1 MMFPRTTL
9 PALLLAA
16 LLPVTSFAT
25 APPKTASEAPT
36 MTPNPVPITPPGPA
50 QAVPFDSGRWRW
62 SAGTHRVESYLG
74 RQSLYLEK
82 GTASVAGVNFINGS
96 IEFDMAFSANR
107 GFMGA
112 IWRVRDTKNYEEFYL
127 RPHQSGNPDA
137 SQYTPVFH
145 GIEGWQLYHG
155 KRYSVPLVHR
165 FNEWTHVKVIFSG
178 DQAEIYIRDMENPV
192 LFVDGLKRSVE
203 AGSIGVNAGDFAPA
217 HFSGFSYTVMDSPR
231 LKGKAPSPA
240 PVPAFTLP
248 SWAVSDAFPE
258 SALDA
263 TPGKS
268 GGKNTLARDLVT
280 ARRWTRLAA
289 EPSGLTDLARVQG
302 LKGGNDTV
310 LVKQILV
317 SSREQIKRFDF
328 GFCDRVRVYLN
339 GRLLFRGDDTP
350 RSRDYRFLGSIG
362 YFDALYL
369 PLAEGENEIVMAI
382 SEDVGGWGVQA
393 KLEDFSGITL
403 KDSLK
408 DTLKH

>member
-1 MMFPRTTL
+1 MML
-9 PALLLAA
+9 SALLLAA
-16 LLPVTSFAT
+16 LLPVTSFET
-25 APPKTASEAPT
+25 APPKTMSKAPT
-36 MTPNPVPITPPGPA
+36 MTPNPVPVTPPGPA
-50 QAVPFDSGRWRW
+50 QPVPFDSERWRW
-62 SAGTHRVESYLG
+62 SAGTHRMEDYLG
-74 RQSLYLEK
+74 RQSLYLER
-82 GTASVAGVNFINGS
+82 GIASVADVNFTNGW
-96 IEFDMAFSANR
+96 IEFDMAFSADR

-112 IWRVRDTKNYEEFYL
+112 IWRVHDTKNYEEFYL

-165 FNEWTHVKVIFSG
+165 FNEWTHVKVVFSG
-178 DQAEIYIRDMENPV
+178 PQAEIYIKDMENPV
-192 LFVDGLKRSVE
+192 LFVDGLKRGVE

-217 HFSGFSYTVMDSPR
+217 HFSNFSFTVADSPP
-231 LKGKAPSPA
+231 LKGRAGSPA
-240 PVPAFTLP
+240 PVLPGTLP
-248 SWAVSDAFPE
+248 AWTVSDAFPA

-263 TPGKS
+263 AEG
-268 GGKNTLARDLVT
+268 NTLGRDLVA

-302 LKGGNDTV
+302 LEGGKDTV
-310 LVKQILV
+310 LVKAVLV
-317 SSREQIKRFDF
+317 SSREQIKRLDF

-369 PLAEGENEIVMAI
+369 PLAQGENEIVMAI
-382 SEDVGGWGVQA
+382 SEEVGGWGVQA

-403 KDSLK
+403 K
-408 DTLKH
+408 H

>member
-1 MMFPRTTL
+1 MIL
-9 PALLLAA
+9 PAILLAA
-16 LLPVTSFAT
+16 LLPVTSAAT
-25 APPKTASEAPT
+25 APPETAAKAPT
-36 MTPNPVPITPPGPA
+36 MTPNPLPITPPGPA
-50 QAVPFDSGRWRW
+50 QAVPFDSGRWRFDD
-62 SAGTHRVESYLG
+62 ATHRVEEYLG
-74 RQSLYLEK
+74 RRSLYLEH
-82 GTASVAGVNFINGS
+82 GIASVADVNFINGS
-96 IEFDMAFSANR
+96 IEFDMAFSADR

-112 IWRVRDTKNYEEFYL
+112 IWRVQDTKNYEEFYL

-165 FNEWTHVKVIFSG
+165 FNEWTHIKVVFSG
-178 DQAEIYIRDMENPV
+178 DQAEIYIDNMENPV
-192 LFVDGLKRSVE
+192 LFVDGLKRGVE
-203 AGSIGVNAGDFAPA
+203 AGSIGVNAGLFAPA

-240 PVPAFTLP
+240 PAPAFTLP

-258 SALDA
+258 RALDE
-263 TPGKS
+263 
-268 GGKNTLARDLVT
+268 GKNTLARELVA
-280 ARRWTRLAA
+280 ARHWTRLAA

-302 LKGGNDTV
+302 LEGGNDTV
-310 LVKQILV
+310 LVRQVLV
-317 SSREQIKRFDF
+317 SSREQVKRFDF

-362 YFDALYL
+362 WFDALYL
-369 PLAEGENEIVMAI
+369 PLAHGENEIVMAI

-403 KDSLK
+403 KDSLE
-408 DTLKH
+408 DILKH

>member
-1 MMFPRTTL
+1 MIL
-9 PALLLAA
+9 PAILLAA
-16 LLPVTSFAT
+16 LLPVTSAAT
-25 APPKTASEAPT
+25 APPESGSEGPT
-36 MTPNPVPITPPGPA
+36 MTPTLPITPPGPA
-50 QAVPFDSGRWRW
+50 QPVPFDSGRWRW

-74 RQSLYLEK
+74 RQSLYLEH
-82 GTASVAGVNFINGS
+82 GIASVAGVNFINGS
-96 IEFDMAFSANR
+96 IEFDMAFSADR

-112 IWRVRDTKNYEEFYL
+112 IWRVQDTKDYEEFYL

-155 KRYSVPLVHR
+155 ERYSVPLVHR
-165 FNEWTHVKVIFSG
+165 FNEWTHVKVVFSG
-178 DQAEIYIRDMENPV
+178 AQADIYIDDMENPV
-192 LFVDGLKRSVE
+192 LFVDGLKRGVE

-217 HFSGFSYTVMDSPR
+217 HFSNFSFTVADSPA
-231 LKGKAPSPA
+231 LKGKAGRPA
-240 PVPAFTLP
+240 PAPAFTLP

-263 TPGKS
+263 AAGK
-268 GGKNTLARDLVT
+268 GEGTEPLARGLVA

-302 LKGGNDTV
+302 LDAGNNTV
-310 LVKQILV
+310 LVKAVLV
-317 SSREQIKRFDF
+317 SSREQVKRFDF

-369 PLAEGENEIVMAI
+369 PLAQGENEIVMAI

-393 KLEDFSGITL
+393 KLEDFSGIRL
-403 KDSLK
+403 KDLF
-408 DTLKH
+408 

>member
-1 MMFPRTTL
+1 MFPKTTL
-9 PALLLAA
+9 PAVFPALLLAA

-25 APPKTASEAPT
+25 APPKTVSEAPT
-36 MTPNPVPITPPGPA
+36 MSPNPVPLTPPGSA
-50 QAVPFDSGRWRW
+50 QAVPFDSGRWLW
-62 SAGTHRVESYLG
+62 SADTHRVETYLG
-74 RQSLYLEK
+74 RKSLYLEH
-82 GTASVAGVNFINGS
+82 GIASVAGVNFTNGW
-96 IEFDMAFSANR
+96 IEFDMAFSADR

-145 GIEGWQLYHG
+145 GTEGWQLYHG
-155 KRYSVPLVHR
+155 KRYTVPLVHR

-178 DQAEIYIRDMENPV
+178 AQAEVYIDNMENPV
-192 LFVDGLKRSVE
+192 LFVDDLKRGVE
-203 AGSIGVNAGDFAPA
+203 TGSIGINAGLFAPA
-217 HFSGFSYTVMDSPR
+217 HFSSFSFTVADSPR
-231 LKGKAPSPA
+231 LKGKAASPA
-240 PVPAFTLP
+240 PVPPGVIPA
-248 SWAVSDAFPE
+248 WMVSDAFPE
-258 SALDA
+258 SALEGNA
-263 TPGKS
+263 LG
-268 GGKNTLARDLVT
+268 RDLVA

-302 LKGGNDTV
+302 LEGGNDTV
-310 LVKQILV
+310 LVKAVLV

-369 PLAEGENEIVMAI
+369 PLAQGENEIVMAI
-382 SEDVGGWGVQA
+382 SEEVGGWGVQA
-393 KLEDFSGITL
+393 KLEDFSGITW
-403 KDSLK
+403 KDI
-408 DTLKH
+408 